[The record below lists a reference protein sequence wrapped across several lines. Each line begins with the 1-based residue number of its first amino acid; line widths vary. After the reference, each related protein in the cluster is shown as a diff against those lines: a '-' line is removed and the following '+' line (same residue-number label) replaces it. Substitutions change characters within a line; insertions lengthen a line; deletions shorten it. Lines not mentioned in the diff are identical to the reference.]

1 MIEYLNAH
9 QYSFWITVGF
19 VLLIVEVVA
28 LGFSSGVLLFSAIGA
43 LITGGLMSLGWLP
56 ETWLAGVACFGVSS
70 ALSAILLWKPLL
82 RLQNY
87 EVEEKD
93 NSSDLIGY
101 RFTLEQPV
109 TRLSHG
115 ATRYSGIEWRVELEQ
130 EPAQAAGQEPR
141 VDKLEAGTQVRVV
154 SVDAGIFRVLPT
166 V

>member
-1 MIEYLNAH
+1 MMEYLNAH

-56 ETWLAGVACFGVSS
+56 ETWLAGVACFGVAS

-87 EVEEKD
+87 EVAEKD

-109 TRLSHG
+109 SRLSHG
-115 ATRYSGIEWRVELEQ
+115 ATRYSGVEWRVELGST
-130 EPAQAAGQEPR
+130 QAAGAEPGP
-141 VDKLEAGTQVRVV
+141 DKLEAGTQVRVV